1 MKIPKPITLV
11 VSVAIVVLCGCNSKE
26 TPAPLA
32 ATEWRS
38 ENFDI
43 SAPLGDGWQKSHVSS
58 SGDTFDR
65 PGNLLQAFLE
75 SSGPYSYI
83 IKIEKDLPL
92 DQLPLE
98 DYLDANRTQYTSH
111 PAYELVDEGDVD
123 FHGRKFHRFRLK
135 VDGAKGPAAMYAH
148 IFRDGT
154 NLVSVQWTFPI
165 GTDGQ
170 ITVPDAITRFD
181 ERVAINFLAQPN
193 E

>member
-1 MKIPKPITLV
+1 MKIPKPLTLV

-26 TPAPLA
+26 TAAPLA

-38 ENFDI
+38 KNFDI
-43 SAPLGDGWQKSHVSS
+43 AAPLGDGWQKSHVSS

-65 PGNLLQAFLE
+65 PGNLLQAFLK

-98 DYLDANRTQYTSH
+98 DYLHANRTQYTSH

-135 VDGAKGPAAMYAH
+135 VDGAKGPAAMFAH

-154 NLVSVQWTFPI
+154 TLVSVQWTFPI

-181 ERVAINFLAQPN
+181 ERVAINLLAQPN